1 MKALSLSTVFIL
13 FLALTGQWA
22 YADVNAVEATIDR
35 NPVMLDEAIRLTVTA
50 DGSVERDAFDSSPLL
65 KDFVVGRTSVSSQTS
80 IVNFDTKRTTVW
92 TTTLF
97 PRKEGTFTI
106 PALTIEGKRTQP
118 INVQVIPVQE
128 QSNVARDYFVTTD
141 IDTKEAYLNQQLLY
155 TVKLFLS
162 SNIERGSLQAPEMQ
176 NAEIT
181 QLGEDKQYTDIVN
194 GRRYQII
201 ERQFAVVPQSSGEFI
216 LRGPIFTGE
225 VMAANTNQRF
235 GFFNRTQQINRVG
248 PDITVNIKPIPSDIN
263 YPWLPSEMVRVDE
276 EWPQGDVFVAG
287 EPVTRIVTLTA
298 LGVVEEQLPDIP
310 EFYPPN
316 FKLYP
321 DQSNTTTVERNQ
333 NLISQ
338 RQTSLAIIPTESGTF
353 VLPEITIPWFN
364 TLTEKTEYATIPAR
378 TITVQAAS
386 NANNA
391 NTDAGSAQGALNNTA
406 NTQLPASDNNQ
417 TSSENSQ
424 GAETTSTASQSEAE
438 LGPQIQD
445 SSILQSPLFIGIT
458 AFISV
463 CWLVTLLGWYVTHK
477 KLKRLLA
484 SGALPNAAYSD
495 TQSNNLSEQQAY
507 EHLLAVA
514 KQHNLKAL
522 DNALQKWLSL
532 LNGDRSQRAMPGDI
546 PESKGIKVPIE
557 QLHRLRFSASQQAN
571 NDDSL
576 KQHINLLIDAI
587 KQTRSNWLNNK
598 ESKKNTLSDLYPTS

>member
-1 MKALSLSTVFIL
+1 MRALLQSTLIVFLLTLLLST
-13 FLALTGQWA
+13 AA
-22 YADVNAVEATIDR
+22 YADVNSLEATIDR

-50 DGSVERDAFDSSPLL
+50 DGSADRDAFDSSPLL

-106 PALTIEGKRTQP
+106 PSLTIEGKSTKP
-118 INVQVIPVQE
+118 IQVKVIPVQE

-141 IDTKEAYLNQQLLY
+141 IDVKEAYLNQQLLY

-201 ERQFAVVPQSSGEFI
+201 ERQFAVVPQASGEFT

-248 PDITVNIKPIPSDIN
+248 PDITVNIKPIPQGID

-276 EWPQGDVFVAG
+276 EWPQGDSFVAG

-321 DQSNTTTVERNQ
+321 DQSNTTTVEKDQ
-333 NLISQ
+333 SLISQ
-338 RQTSLAIIPTESGTF
+338 RQTSLAIIPTQPGNF

-364 TLTEKTEYATIPAR
+364 TLTQQTEYATIPAR
-378 TITVQAAS
+378 SITVAPAS
-386 NANNA
+386 GANNA
-391 NTDAGSAQGALNNTA
+391 NTPNRLDTPSISSASNEDIQNDIPTTAKQPNASASNEDKPLDSASGEVNTDESTQLNWMVTGALLVLFVIALTGWLVTYRKLKQAQFMGPGLTNKTGSAQRPHSYAQWDEKAQFQNLMSAIKAKDT
-406 NTQLPASDNNQ
+406 
-417 TSSENSQ
+417 
-424 GAETTSTASQSEAE
+424 
-438 LGPQIQD
+438 
-445 SSILQSPLFIGIT
+445 
-458 AFISV
+458 
-463 CWLVTLLGWYVTHK
+463 
-477 KLKRLLA
+477 RLLT
-484 SGALPNAAYSD
+484 SAL
-495 TQSNNLSEQQAY
+495 
-507 EHLLAVA
+507 
-514 KQHNLKAL
+514 KQWI
-522 DNALQKWLSL
+522 NALTSGKAQLS
-532 LNGDRSQRAMPGDI
+532 QF
-546 PESKGIKVPIE
+546 EGINASVNE
-557 QLHRLRFSASQQAN
+557 LYALRFSANKADAN
-571 NDDSL
+571 TQS
-576 KQHINLLIDAI
+576 KQVMKALDKLSHEAKLARSEW
-587 KQTRSNWLNNK
+587 KQKSEGDN
-598 ESKKNTLSDLYPTS
+598 NTLSALYPAS

>member
-1 MKALSLSTVFIL
+1 MRALLQSTRIVFLLTLLLST
-13 FLALTGQWA
+13 AA
-22 YADVNAVEATIDR
+22 YADVNSLEATIDR

-50 DGSVERDAFDSSPLL
+50 DGSADRDAFDSSPLL

-106 PALTIEGKRTQP
+106 PSLTIEGKSTKP
-118 INVQVIPVQE
+118 IQVKVIPVQE

-141 IDTKEAYLNQQLLY
+141 IDVKEAYLNQQLLY

-201 ERQFAVVPQSSGEFI
+201 ERQFAVVPQASGEFT

-248 PDITVNIKPIPSDIN
+248 PDITVNIKPIPQGID

-276 EWPQGDVFVAG
+276 EWPQGDSFVAG

-321 DQSNTTTVERNQ
+321 DQSNTTTVEKDQ
-333 NLISQ
+333 SLISQ
-338 RQTSLAIIPTESGTF
+338 RQTSLAIIPTQPGNF

-364 TLTEKTEYATIPAR
+364 TLTQQTEYATIPAR
-378 TITVQAAS
+378 SITVAPAGG
-386 NANNA
+386 ANNA
-391 NTDAGSAQGALNNTA
+391 NTPNSLDTPSISNASNEDIQNDIPSTATQPNASASNEGKPLESTSGEVNTDENTQLNWMVIGALLVLLVIALTGWLVTYRKLKQAQFMGPGITNKTGSAQRPHSYAQWDEKAQFQNLM
-406 NTQLPASDNNQ
+406 
-417 TSSENSQ
+417 
-424 GAETTSTASQSEAE
+424 
-438 LGPQIQD
+438 
-445 SSILQSPLFIGIT
+445 
-458 AFISV
+458 SV
-463 CWLVTLLGWYVTHK
+463 IKAKDT
-477 KLKRLLA
+477 RLLTP
-484 SGALPNAAYSD
+484 AL
-495 TQSNNLSEQQAY
+495 
-507 EHLLAVA
+507 
-514 KQHNLKAL
+514 KQWI
-522 DNALQKWLSL
+522 NALTSGKAQLS
-532 LNGDRSQRAMPGDI
+532 QF
-546 PESKGIKVPIE
+546 EGINTSVNE
-557 QLHRLRFSASQQAN
+557 LYALRFSANKADASTQSKQVMKALDKLSHEAKLARSEWKQKSEGN
-571 NDDSL
+571 N
-576 KQHINLLIDAI
+576 
-587 KQTRSNWLNNK
+587 
-598 ESKKNTLSDLYPTS
+598 NTLSALYPAS

>member
-1 MKALSLSTVFIL
+1 MRALLQSTLIVFLLTLLLST
-13 FLALTGQWA
+13 AA
-22 YADVNAVEATIDR
+22 YADVNSLEATIDR

-50 DGSVERDAFDSSPLL
+50 DGSADRDAFDSSPLL

-106 PALTIEGKRTQP
+106 PSLTIEGKSTQP
-118 INVQVIPVQE
+118 IQVKVIPVQE

-141 IDTKEAYLNQQLLY
+141 IDVKEAYLNQQLLY

-201 ERQFAVVPQSSGEFI
+201 ERQFAVVPQASGEFT

-248 PDITVNIKPIPSDIN
+248 PDITVNIKPIPQGID

-276 EWPQGDVFVAG
+276 EWPQGDSFVAG

-321 DQSNTTTVERNQ
+321 DQSNTTTVEKDQ
-333 NLISQ
+333 SLISQ
-338 RQTSLAIIPTESGTF
+338 RQTSLAIIPTQPGNF

-364 TLTEKTEYATIPAR
+364 TLTQQTEYATIPAR
-378 TITVQAAS
+378 SITVAPAS
-386 NANNA
+386 GANNA
-391 NTDAGSAQGALNNTA
+391 NTPNSLDTPSMSSASNEDIQNDIPSTATQPNASASNEGKPLDSASGEVNSDENTQLNRMVTGALLVLFIIALTGWLVTYRKLKQAQFMGVGITNKTGSAQRLHSYAQWDEKAQFQNLM
-406 NTQLPASDNNQ
+406 
-417 TSSENSQ
+417 
-424 GAETTSTASQSEAE
+424 
-438 LGPQIQD
+438 
-445 SSILQSPLFIGIT
+445 
-458 AFISV
+458 SV
-463 CWLVTLLGWYVTHK
+463 IKAKDT
-477 KLKRLLA
+477 RLLTP
-484 SGALPNAAYSD
+484 AL
-495 TQSNNLSEQQAY
+495 
-507 EHLLAVA
+507 
-514 KQHNLKAL
+514 KQWI
-522 DNALQKWLSL
+522 NALTSGKAQLS
-532 LNGDRSQRAMPGDI
+532 QF
-546 PESKGIKVPIE
+546 EGINASVNE
-557 QLHRLRFSASQQAN
+557 LYALRFSANKADASTQSKQVMKALDKLSHEAKLARSEWKRKSEGN
-571 NDDSL
+571 N
-576 KQHINLLIDAI
+576 
-587 KQTRSNWLNNK
+587 
-598 ESKKNTLSDLYPTS
+598 NTLSALYPAS

>member
-1 MKALSLSTVFIL
+1 MRALLQSTRIVFLLTLLLST
-13 FLALTGQWA
+13 AA
-22 YADVNAVEATIDR
+22 YADVNSLEATIDR

-50 DGSVERDAFDSSPLL
+50 DGSADRDAFDSSPLL

-106 PALTIEGKRTQP
+106 PSLTIEGKSTKP
-118 INVQVIPVQE
+118 IQVEVIPVQE

-141 IDTKEAYLNQQLLY
+141 IDLKEAYLNQQLLY

-201 ERQFAVVPQSSGEFI
+201 ERQFAVVPQASGEFT

-248 PDITVNIKPIPSDIN
+248 PDITVNIKPIPQGID

-276 EWPQGDVFVAG
+276 EWPQGDSFVAG

-321 DQSNTTTVERNQ
+321 DQSNTTTVEKDQ
-333 NLISQ
+333 SLISQ
-338 RQTSLAIIPTESGTF
+338 RQTSLAIIPTQPGNF

-364 TLTEKTEYATIPAR
+364 TLTQQTEYATIPAR
-378 TITVQAAS
+378 SITVAPAS
-386 NANNA
+386 GANNA
-391 NTDAGSAQGALNNTA
+391 NTPNSLDTPSISSASNEDIQNDIPTTAKQPNASASNEDKPLDSASGEVNSDENTQLNRMVTGVLLLLFIIALTGWLVTYRKLKQAQFMGPGITNKTGSAQRPHSYAQWDEKAQFQNLM
-406 NTQLPASDNNQ
+406 
-417 TSSENSQ
+417 
-424 GAETTSTASQSEAE
+424 
-438 LGPQIQD
+438 
-445 SSILQSPLFIGIT
+445 
-458 AFISV
+458 SV
-463 CWLVTLLGWYVTHK
+463 IKAKDT
-477 KLKRLLA
+477 RLLTP
-484 SGALPNAAYSD
+484 AL
-495 TQSNNLSEQQAY
+495 
-507 EHLLAVA
+507 
-514 KQHNLKAL
+514 KQWI
-522 DNALQKWLSL
+522 NALTSGKAQLS
-532 LNGDRSQRAMPGDI
+532 QF
-546 PESKGIKVPIE
+546 EGINASVNE
-557 QLHRLRFSASQQAN
+557 LYALRFSANKADASTQSKQVMKALDKLSHEAKLARSEWKQKSEGN
-571 NDDSL
+571 N
-576 KQHINLLIDAI
+576 
-587 KQTRSNWLNNK
+587 
-598 ESKKNTLSDLYPTS
+598 NTLSALYPAS

>member
-1 MKALSLSTVFIL
+1 MRALLQSTLIVFLLTLLLST
-13 FLALTGQWA
+13 AA
-22 YADVNAVEATIDR
+22 YADVNSLEATIDR

-50 DGSVERDAFDSSPLL
+50 DGSADRDAFDSSPLL

-106 PALTIEGKRTQP
+106 PSLTIEGKSTKP
-118 INVQVIPVQE
+118 IQVKVIPVQE

-141 IDTKEAYLNQQLLY
+141 IDVKEAYLNQQLLY

-201 ERQFAVVPQSSGEFI
+201 ERQFAVVPQASGEFT

-248 PDITVNIKPIPSDIN
+248 PDITVNIKPIPQGID
-263 YPWLPSEMVRVDE
+263 YPWLPSAMVRVDE
-276 EWPQGDVFVAG
+276 EWPQGDSFVAG

-321 DQSNTTTVERNQ
+321 DQSNTTTVEKDQ
-333 NLISQ
+333 SLISQ
-338 RQTSLAIIPTESGTF
+338 RQTSMAIIPTQPGNF

-364 TLTEKTEYATIPAR
+364 TLTQQTEYATIPAR
-378 TITVQAAS
+378 SITVAPAS
-386 NANNA
+386 GANNA
-391 NTDAGSAQGALNNTA
+391 NTSNIPNTPSTSSAGTDAIQDDIPSTATKPSVNTNDEGKPLGSASGEAITDENAQFNWMVIGVLLALFVIALTGWLFTYRKLKQAQSTGLGITHKTSSAQRIHSSAQWDEKAHFQSLMSVIKAKNTRELTPALNKWIKALTLGNA
-406 NTQLPASDNNQ
+406 QL
-417 TSSENSQ
+417 SQ
-424 GAETTSTASQSEAE
+424 
-438 LGPQIQD
+438 
-445 SSILQSPLFIGIT
+445 FKGIT
-458 AFISV
+458 
-463 CWLVTLLGWYVTHK
+463 
-477 KLKRLLA
+477 
-484 SGALPNAAYSD
+484 
-495 TQSNNLSEQQAY
+495 
-507 EHLLAVA
+507 
-514 KQHNLKAL
+514 
-522 DNALQKWLSL
+522 
-532 LNGDRSQRAMPGDI
+532 DRVNELYA
-546 PESKGIKVPIE
+546 
-557 QLHRLRFSASQQAN
+557 LRFSANKVDTSAQ
-571 NDDSL
+571 S
-576 KQHINLLIDAI
+576 KQVTKALEQLSHEI
-587 KQTRSNWLNNK
+587 KLARSEWK
-598 ESKKNTLSDLYPTS
+598 QKNTKNDHTLSNLYPAS

>member
-1 MKALSLSTVFIL
+1 MRALLQSTGII
-13 FLALTGQWA
+13 FLLTLLVSAAA
-22 YADVNAVEATIDR
+22 YADVNSVEATIDR
-35 NPVMLDEAIRLTVTA
+35 NPVMLDEAIRLTITA
-50 DGSVERDAFDSSPLL
+50 DGSADRDAFDSSPLL

-106 PALTIEGKRTQP
+106 PSLTIEGKSTKP
-118 INVQVIPVQE
+118 IQVEVIPVQE

-141 IDTKEAYLNQQLLY
+141 IDLNEAYLNQQLLY

-201 ERQFAVVPQSSGEFI
+201 ERQFAVVPQASGEFT

-248 PDITVNIKPIPSDIN
+248 PDITVNIKPIPQGID

-276 EWPQGDVFVAG
+276 EWPQGDNFVAG

-321 DQSNTTTVERNQ
+321 DQSNTTTVEKDQ
-333 NLISQ
+333 SLISQ
-338 RQTSLAIIPTESGTF
+338 RQTSLAIIPTQPGDF
-353 VLPEITIPWFN
+353 ILPEITIPWFN
-364 TLTEKTEYATIPAR
+364 TLTQKTEYATIPAR
-378 TITVQAAS
+378 SITVVPATSSS
-386 NANNA
+386 NP
-391 NTDAGSAQGALNNTA
+391 SNTA
-406 NTQLPASDNNQ
+406 P
-417 TSSENSQ
+417 TSN
-424 GAETTSTASQSEAE
+424 ETV
-438 LGPQIQD
+438 G
-445 SSILQSPLFIGIT
+445 
-458 AFISV
+458 
-463 CWLVTLLGWYVTHK
+463 
-477 KLKRLLA
+477 
-484 SGALPNAAYSD
+484 D
-495 TQSNNLSEQQAY
+495 TQSGLPSKAIEPDVDSSKEGKPSDSTADDASISERTQLDWVVSVV
-507 EHLLAVA
+507 LLALLLVA
-514 KQHNLKAL
+514 LIGWLLTYRKLKQTQLAGLTDSTKPRFNVTAAL
-522 DNALQKWLSL
+522 DEKAQYQRLMAVIKAKDTSSVPLTLKQWINALTAGKAQF
-532 LNGDRSQRAMPGDI
+532 SQFDGVNTAVD
-546 PESKGIKVPIE
+546 E
-557 QLHRLRFSASQQAN
+557 LYALRFSASQTDKRAQSEQVSKTLEKLTN
-571 NDDSL
+571 E
-576 KQHINLLIDAI
+576 I
-587 KQTRSNWLNNK
+587 KQARSKWQQTGA
-598 ESKKNTLSDLYPTS
+598 KNSHTLSNLYPAS

>member
-1 MKALSLSTVFIL
+1 MRALLQSTRIVFLLTLLLST
-13 FLALTGQWA
+13 AA
-22 YADVNAVEATIDR
+22 YADVNSLEATIDR

-50 DGSVERDAFDSSPLL
+50 DGSADRDAFDSSPLL

-106 PALTIEGKRTQP
+106 PSLTIEGKSTKP
-118 INVQVIPVQE
+118 IQVKVIPVQE

-141 IDTKEAYLNQQLLY
+141 IDVKEAYLNQQLLY

-201 ERQFAVVPQSSGEFI
+201 ERQFAVVPQASGEFT

-248 PDITVNIKPIPSDIN
+248 PDITVNIKPIPQGID

-276 EWPQGDVFVAG
+276 EWPQGDSFVAG

-321 DQSNTTTVERNQ
+321 DQSNTTTVEKDQ
-333 NLISQ
+333 SLISQ
-338 RQTSLAIIPTESGTF
+338 RQTSLAIIPTQPGNF

-364 TLTEKTEYATIPAR
+364 TLTQQTEYATIPAR
-378 TITVQAAS
+378 SITVAPAS
-386 NANNA
+386 GANNA
-391 NTDAGSAQGALNNTA
+391 NTPNSLDTPSMSSASNEDIQNDIPSTATQPNASASNEGKPLDSASGEVNTDENTQLNRMVTGALLVLFIIALTGWLVTYRKLKQAQFMGPGITNKTGSAQRPHSYAQWDEKAQFQNLM
-406 NTQLPASDNNQ
+406 
-417 TSSENSQ
+417 
-424 GAETTSTASQSEAE
+424 
-438 LGPQIQD
+438 
-445 SSILQSPLFIGIT
+445 
-458 AFISV
+458 SV
-463 CWLVTLLGWYVTHK
+463 IKAKDT
-477 KLKRLLA
+477 RLLT
-484 SGALPNAAYSD
+484 SAL
-495 TQSNNLSEQQAY
+495 
-507 EHLLAVA
+507 
-514 KQHNLKAL
+514 KQWI
-522 DNALQKWLSL
+522 NALTSGKAQLS
-532 LNGDRSQRAMPGDI
+532 QF
-546 PESKGIKVPIE
+546 EGINASVNE
-557 QLHRLRFSASQQAN
+557 LYALRFSANKADASTQSKQVMKALDKLSHEAKLARSEWKQKSEGN
-571 NDDSL
+571 N
-576 KQHINLLIDAI
+576 
-587 KQTRSNWLNNK
+587 
-598 ESKKNTLSDLYPTS
+598 NTLSALYPAS

>member
-1 MKALSLSTVFIL
+1 MRALLQSTLIVFLLTLLLST
-13 FLALTGQWA
+13 AA
-22 YADVNAVEATIDR
+22 YADVNSLEATIDR

-50 DGSVERDAFDSSPLL
+50 DGSADRDAFDSSPLL

-106 PALTIEGKRTQP
+106 PSLTIEGKSTQP
-118 INVQVIPVQE
+118 IQVKVIPVQE

-141 IDTKEAYLNQQLLY
+141 IDVKEAYLNQQLLY

-201 ERQFAVVPQSSGEFI
+201 ERQFAVVPQASGEFT

-248 PDITVNIKPIPSDIN
+248 PDITVNIKPIPQGID

-276 EWPQGDVFVAG
+276 EWPQGDSFVAG

-321 DQSNTTTVERNQ
+321 DQSNTTTVEKDQ
-333 NLISQ
+333 SLISQ
-338 RQTSLAIIPTESGTF
+338 RQTSLAIIPTQPGNF

-364 TLTEKTEYATIPAR
+364 TLTQQTEYATIPAR
-378 TITVQAAS
+378 SITVAPAS
-386 NANNA
+386 GANNA
-391 NTDAGSAQGALNNTA
+391 NTPNSLDTPSMSSASNEDIQNDIPSAAKQPNASASSKDKPLDSASGEVNTDESTQLNWMVTGALLVLFIIALTGWLVTYRKLKQAQFMGPGITNKTGSAQRPHSYAQWDEKAQFQNLM
-406 NTQLPASDNNQ
+406 
-417 TSSENSQ
+417 
-424 GAETTSTASQSEAE
+424 
-438 LGPQIQD
+438 
-445 SSILQSPLFIGIT
+445 
-458 AFISV
+458 SV
-463 CWLVTLLGWYVTHK
+463 IKAKDT
-477 KLKRLLA
+477 RLLTP
-484 SGALPNAAYSD
+484 AL
-495 TQSNNLSEQQAY
+495 
-507 EHLLAVA
+507 
-514 KQHNLKAL
+514 KQWI
-522 DNALQKWLSL
+522 NALTSGKAQLS
-532 LNGDRSQRAMPGDI
+532 QF
-546 PESKGIKVPIE
+546 EGINASVNE
-557 QLHRLRFSASQQAN
+557 LYALRFSANKADAN
-571 NDDSL
+571 TQS
-576 KQHINLLIDAI
+576 KQVMKALDKLSHEAKLA
-587 KQTRSNWLNNK
+587 RSEWKRKSEGNN
-598 ESKKNTLSDLYPTS
+598 NTLSALYPAS

>member
-1 MKALSLSTVFIL
+1 MRALLQSTRIVFLLTLLLST
-13 FLALTGQWA
+13 AA
-22 YADVNAVEATIDR
+22 YADVNSLEATIDR

-50 DGSVERDAFDSSPLL
+50 DGSADRDAFDSSPLL

-106 PALTIEGKRTQP
+106 PSLTIEGKSTQP
-118 INVQVIPVQE
+118 IQVKVIPVQE

-141 IDTKEAYLNQQLLY
+141 IDVKEAYLNQQLLY

-201 ERQFAVVPQSSGEFI
+201 ERQFAVVPQASGEFT

-248 PDITVNIKPIPSDIN
+248 PDITVNIKPIPQGID

-276 EWPQGDVFVAG
+276 EWPQGDSFVAG

-321 DQSNTTTVERNQ
+321 DQSNTTTVEKDQ
-333 NLISQ
+333 SLISQ
-338 RQTSLAIIPTESGTF
+338 RQTSLAIIPTQPGNF

-364 TLTEKTEYATIPAR
+364 TLTQQTEYATIPAR
-378 TITVQAAS
+378 SITVAPAS
-386 NANNA
+386 GANNA
-391 NTDAGSAQGALNNTA
+391 NTPNRLDTPSISSASNEDIQNDIPSTATQPNASASNEDKPLDSASGEFNTNENTQLNWMVTGALLVLFVIALTGWLVTYRKLKQAQFMGPGLTNKTGSAQRPHSYAQWDEKAQFQNLM
-406 NTQLPASDNNQ
+406 
-417 TSSENSQ
+417 
-424 GAETTSTASQSEAE
+424 
-438 LGPQIQD
+438 
-445 SSILQSPLFIGIT
+445 
-458 AFISV
+458 SV
-463 CWLVTLLGWYVTHK
+463 IKAKDT
-477 KLKRLLA
+477 RLLTP
-484 SGALPNAAYSD
+484 AL
-495 TQSNNLSEQQAY
+495 
-507 EHLLAVA
+507 
-514 KQHNLKAL
+514 KQWI
-522 DNALQKWLSL
+522 NALTSGKAQLS
-532 LNGDRSQRAMPGDI
+532 QF
-546 PESKGIKVPIE
+546 EGINASVNE
-557 QLHRLRFSASQQAN
+557 LYALRFSANKADAN
-571 NDDSL
+571 TQS
-576 KQHINLLIDAI
+576 KQVMKALDKLSHEAKLARSEW
-587 KQTRSNWLNNK
+587 KQKSEGNN
-598 ESKKNTLSDLYPTS
+598 NTLSALYPAS

>member
-1 MKALSLSTVFIL
+1 MRALLQSTLIVFLLTLLLST
-13 FLALTGQWA
+13 AA
-22 YADVNAVEATIDR
+22 YADVNSLEATIDR

-50 DGSVERDAFDSSPLL
+50 DGSADRDAFDSSPLL

-106 PALTIEGKRTQP
+106 PSLTIEGKSTKP
-118 INVQVIPVQE
+118 IQVKVIPVQE

-141 IDTKEAYLNQQLLY
+141 IDVKEAYLNQQLLY

-201 ERQFAVVPQSSGEFI
+201 ERQFAVVPQASGEFT

-248 PDITVNIKPIPSDIN
+248 PDITVNIKPIPQGID

-276 EWPQGDVFVAG
+276 EWPQGDSFVAG

-321 DQSNTTTVERNQ
+321 DQSNTTTVEKDQ
-333 NLISQ
+333 SLISQ
-338 RQTSLAIIPTESGTF
+338 RQTSLAIIPTQPGNF

-364 TLTEKTEYATIPAR
+364 TLTQQTEYATIPAR
-378 TITVQAAS
+378 SITVAPAS
-386 NANNA
+386 GANNA
-391 NTDAGSAQGALNNTA
+391 NTPNRLDTPSISSASNEDIQNDIPSTATQPNASASNEGKPLDSASGEVNSDENTQLNRMVTGALLVLFVIALTGWLVTYRKLKQAQFMGVGITNKTGSAQRLRSYAQWDEKAQFQNLMSVIKAKDTRLLTPALKQWINALTSGKAQLSQFEGINASVNELYALHFSANKADA
-406 NTQLPASDNNQ
+406 NTQS
-417 TSSENSQ
+417 
-424 GAETTSTASQSEAE
+424 
-438 LGPQIQD
+438 
-445 SSILQSPLFIGIT
+445 
-458 AFISV
+458 
-463 CWLVTLLGWYVTHK
+463 
-477 KLKRLLA
+477 
-484 SGALPNAAYSD
+484 
-495 TQSNNLSEQQAY
+495 
-507 EHLLAVA
+507 
-514 KQHNLKAL
+514 KQVMKAL
-522 DNALQKWLSL
+522 DKLSHEAKLARSEWKQKSE
-532 LNGDRSQRAMPGDI
+532 G
-546 PESKGIKVPIE
+546 
-557 QLHRLRFSASQQAN
+557 N
-571 NDDSL
+571 N
-576 KQHINLLIDAI
+576 
-587 KQTRSNWLNNK
+587 
-598 ESKKNTLSDLYPTS
+598 NTLSALYPAS

>member
-1 MKALSLSTVFIL
+1 MRALLQSTGII
-13 FLALTGQWA
+13 FLLTLLISSAA
-22 YADVNAVEATIDR
+22 YADVNSVEATIDR
-35 NPVMLDEAIRLTVTA
+35 NPVMLDEAIRLTITA
-50 DGSVERDAFDSSPLL
+50 DGSADRDAFDSSPLL

-106 PALTIEGKRTQP
+106 PSLTIEGKSTKP
-118 INVQVIPVQE
+118 IQVKVIPVQE

-141 IDTKEAYLNQQLLY
+141 IDLNEAYLNQQLLY

-201 ERQFAVVPQSSGEFI
+201 ERQFAVVPQASGEFT
-216 LRGPIFTGE
+216 LRGPIFAGE

-248 PDITVNIKPIPSDIN
+248 PDITVNIKPIPQGID

-276 EWPQGDVFVAG
+276 EWPQGDNFVAG

-321 DQSNTTTVERNQ
+321 DQSNTTTVEKDQ
-333 NLISQ
+333 SLISQ
-338 RQTSLAIIPTESGTF
+338 RQTSLAIIPTQPGDF

-364 TLTEKTEYATIPAR
+364 TLTQKTEYATIPAR
-378 TITVQAAS
+378 SITVVPATGSS
-386 NANNA
+386 NPSNTLPTGNA
-391 NTDAGSAQGALNNTA
+391 TVD
-406 NTQLPASDNNQ
+406 
-417 TSSENSQ
+417 
-424 GAETTSTASQSEAE
+424 
-438 LGPQIQD
+438 
-445 SSILQSPLFIGIT
+445 
-458 AFISV
+458 
-463 CWLVTLLGWYVTHK
+463 
-477 KLKRLLA
+477 
-484 SGALPNAAYSD
+484 D
-495 TQSNNLSEQQAY
+495 TQSDLPSAAVQSDVDYGKEGKPSDSTADNASISEKTQFDWIVSGV
-507 EHLLAVA
+507 LLALLLIA
-514 KQHNLKAL
+514 LIGWLFTYRKLKQAQLAGLTNGTKQHFTVAAEFDEKAQYQKLMAVIKAKDTSSLTLTLKQWI
-522 DNALQKWLSL
+522 NALTAGKAQLSQFEGINTA
-532 LNGDRSQRAMPGDI
+532 LNELYA
-546 PESKGIKVPIE
+546 
-557 QLHRLRFSASQQAN
+557 LRFSATKADTSRQSEQV
-571 NDDSL
+571 SKTL
-576 KQHINLLIDAI
+576 KELADEI
-587 KQTRSNWLNNK
+587 KQARSEWK
-598 ESKKNTLSDLYPTS
+598 QTGAKNSHTLSNLYPAS

>member
-1 MKALSLSTVFIL
+1 MRALLQSTRIVFLLTLLLST
-13 FLALTGQWA
+13 AA
-22 YADVNAVEATIDR
+22 YADVNSLEATIDR

-50 DGSVERDAFDSSPLL
+50 DGSADRDAFDSSPLL

-106 PALTIEGKRTQP
+106 PSLTIEGKSTQP
-118 INVQVIPVQE
+118 IQVKVIPVQE

-141 IDTKEAYLNQQLLY
+141 IDVKEAYLNQQLLY

-201 ERQFAVVPQSSGEFI
+201 ERQFAVVPQASGEFT

-248 PDITVNIKPIPSDIN
+248 PDITVNIKPIPQGID

-276 EWPQGDVFVAG
+276 EWPQGDSFVAG

-321 DQSNTTTVERNQ
+321 DQSNTTTVEKDQ
-333 NLISQ
+333 SLISQ
-338 RQTSLAIIPTESGTF
+338 RQTSLAIIPTQPGNF

-364 TLTEKTEYATIPAR
+364 TLTQQTEYATIPAR
-378 TITVQAAS
+378 SITVTPAS
-386 NANNA
+386 GANNA
-391 NTDAGSAQGALNNTA
+391 NTPNSLDTPSISSASNEDIQNDIPSTATQPNASASNEDKQLDSASGEVNTDENTQLNWMVTGALLVLFVIALTGWLVTYRKLKQAQFMGPGITHRTGSAQRPHSHAQWDEKAQFQNLM
-406 NTQLPASDNNQ
+406 
-417 TSSENSQ
+417 
-424 GAETTSTASQSEAE
+424 
-438 LGPQIQD
+438 
-445 SSILQSPLFIGIT
+445 
-458 AFISV
+458 SV
-463 CWLVTLLGWYVTHK
+463 IKAKDT
-477 KLKRLLA
+477 RLLT
-484 SGALPNAAYSD
+484 SAL
-495 TQSNNLSEQQAY
+495 
-507 EHLLAVA
+507 
-514 KQHNLKAL
+514 KQWI
-522 DNALQKWLSL
+522 NALTSGKAQLS
-532 LNGDRSQRAMPGDI
+532 QF
-546 PESKGIKVPIE
+546 EGINASVNE
-557 QLHRLRFSASQQAN
+557 LYALRFSANKADAN
-571 NDDSL
+571 TQS
-576 KQHINLLIDAI
+576 KQVMKALDKLSHEAKLARSEW
-587 KQTRSNWLNNK
+587 KQKSEGNN
-598 ESKKNTLSDLYPTS
+598 NTLSALYPAS

>member
-1 MKALSLSTVFIL
+1 MRALLQSTLIVFLLTLLLST
-13 FLALTGQWA
+13 AA
-22 YADVNAVEATIDR
+22 YADVNSLEATIDR

-50 DGSVERDAFDSSPLL
+50 DGSADRDAFDSSPLL

-106 PALTIEGKRTQP
+106 PSLTIEGKSTQP
-118 INVQVIPVQE
+118 IQVKVIPVQE

-141 IDTKEAYLNQQLLY
+141 IDVKEAYLNQQLLY

-201 ERQFAVVPQSSGEFI
+201 ERQFAVVPQASGEFT

-248 PDITVNIKPIPSDIN
+248 PDITVNIKPIPQGID

-276 EWPQGDVFVAG
+276 EWPQGDSFVAG

-321 DQSNTTTVERNQ
+321 DQSNTTTVEKDQ
-333 NLISQ
+333 SLISQ
-338 RQTSLAIIPTESGTF
+338 RQTSLAIIPTQPGNF

-364 TLTEKTEYATIPAR
+364 TLTQQTEYATIPAR
-378 TITVQAAS
+378 SITVAPAGG
-386 NANNA
+386 ANNA
-391 NTDAGSAQGALNNTA
+391 NTPNSLDTPSMSSASNEDIQNDIPSAAKQPNASASNEGKPLDSASGEVNSDENTQLNRMVTGALLVLFIIALTGWLVTYRKLKQAQFMGVGITNKTGSAQRLHSYAQWDEKAQFQNLM
-406 NTQLPASDNNQ
+406 
-417 TSSENSQ
+417 
-424 GAETTSTASQSEAE
+424 
-438 LGPQIQD
+438 
-445 SSILQSPLFIGIT
+445 
-458 AFISV
+458 SV
-463 CWLVTLLGWYVTHK
+463 IKAKDT
-477 KLKRLLA
+477 RLLTP
-484 SGALPNAAYSD
+484 AL
-495 TQSNNLSEQQAY
+495 
-507 EHLLAVA
+507 
-514 KQHNLKAL
+514 KQWI
-522 DNALQKWLSL
+522 NALTSGKAQLS
-532 LNGDRSQRAMPGDI
+532 QF
-546 PESKGIKVPIE
+546 EGINASVNE
-557 QLHRLRFSASQQAN
+557 LYALRFSANKADASTQSKQVMKALDKLSHEAKLARSEWKQKSEGN
-571 NDDSL
+571 N
-576 KQHINLLIDAI
+576 
-587 KQTRSNWLNNK
+587 
-598 ESKKNTLSDLYPTS
+598 NTLSALYPAS

>member
-1 MKALSLSTVFIL
+1 MRALLQSTHIVFLLTLLLST
-13 FLALTGQWA
+13 AA
-22 YADVNAVEATIDR
+22 YADVNSLEATIDR

-50 DGSVERDAFDSSPLL
+50 DGSADRDAFDSSPLL

-106 PALTIEGKRTQP
+106 PSLTIEGKSTKP
-118 INVQVIPVQE
+118 IQVKVIPVQE

-141 IDTKEAYLNQQLLY
+141 IDVKEAYLNQQLLY

-201 ERQFAVVPQSSGEFI
+201 ERQFAVVPQASGEFT

-248 PDITVNIKPIPSDIN
+248 PDITVNIKPIPQGID

-276 EWPQGDVFVAG
+276 EWPQGDSFVAG
-287 EPVTRIVTLTA
+287 EPVTRIITLTA

-321 DQSNTTTVERNQ
+321 DQSNTTTVEKDQ
-333 NLISQ
+333 SLISQ
-338 RQTSLAIIPTESGTF
+338 RQTSLAIIPTQPGNF

-364 TLTEKTEYATIPAR
+364 TLTQQTEYATIPAR
-378 TITVQAAS
+378 SITVAPAS
-386 NANNA
+386 SANNA
-391 NTDAGSAQGALNNTA
+391 NTSNIPNTPLSSSTGTDAIQNNIPSTATKPSVSTNDEGKPLGSASGEVNTDK
-406 NTQLPASDNNQ
+406 NTQLNWMVIGVLLALFVIALTGWLFTYRKLKQAQSTGLGITHK
-417 TSSENSQ
+417 TSSAQRIHSSAQWDEKAHFQSLMSVIKAKNTRELTPALNKWIKALTLGNAQLSQ
-424 GAETTSTASQSEAE
+424 
-438 LGPQIQD
+438 
-445 SSILQSPLFIGIT
+445 FKGIT
-458 AFISV
+458 
-463 CWLVTLLGWYVTHK
+463 
-477 KLKRLLA
+477 
-484 SGALPNAAYSD
+484 
-495 TQSNNLSEQQAY
+495 
-507 EHLLAVA
+507 
-514 KQHNLKAL
+514 
-522 DNALQKWLSL
+522 
-532 LNGDRSQRAMPGDI
+532 DRVNELYA
-546 PESKGIKVPIE
+546 
-557 QLHRLRFSASQQAN
+557 LRFSANKVDVSAQ
-571 NDDSL
+571 S
-576 KQHINLLIDAI
+576 KQVTKALEQLSHEI
-587 KQTRSNWLNNK
+587 KIARSEWK
-598 ESKKNTLSDLYPTS
+598 QKNTENAHTLSNLYPAS

>member
-1 MKALSLSTVFIL
+1 MRALLQSTLIVFLLTLLLST
-13 FLALTGQWA
+13 AA
-22 YADVNAVEATIDR
+22 YADVNSLEATIDR

-50 DGSVERDAFDSSPLL
+50 DGSAGRDAFDSSPLL

-106 PALTIEGKRTQP
+106 PSLTIEGKSTKP
-118 INVQVIPVQE
+118 IQVKVIPVQE

-141 IDTKEAYLNQQLLY
+141 IDVKEAYLNQQLLY

-201 ERQFAVVPQSSGEFI
+201 ERQFAVVPQASGEFT

-248 PDITVNIKPIPSDIN
+248 PDITVNIKPIPQGID

-276 EWPQGDVFVAG
+276 EWPQGDSFVAG

-321 DQSNTTTVERNQ
+321 DQSNTTTVEKDQ
-333 NLISQ
+333 SLISQ
-338 RQTSLAIIPTESGTF
+338 RQTSLAIIPTQPGNF

-364 TLTEKTEYATIPAR
+364 TLTQQTEYATIPAR
-378 TITVQAAS
+378 SITVAPAS
-386 NANNA
+386 GANNA
-391 NTDAGSAQGALNNTA
+391 NTPNRLDTPSISSASNEDIQNDIPSTAPQTNASASKEGEPLDSASGEFNTNENTQLNWMVTGALLVLFIIALTGWLVTYRKLKQAQFMGVGITNKTGSAQRLHSYAQWDEKAQFQNLMSAIKAKDT
-406 NTQLPASDNNQ
+406 
-417 TSSENSQ
+417 
-424 GAETTSTASQSEAE
+424 
-438 LGPQIQD
+438 
-445 SSILQSPLFIGIT
+445 
-458 AFISV
+458 
-463 CWLVTLLGWYVTHK
+463 
-477 KLKRLLA
+477 RLLT
-484 SGALPNAAYSD
+484 SAL
-495 TQSNNLSEQQAY
+495 
-507 EHLLAVA
+507 
-514 KQHNLKAL
+514 KQWI
-522 DNALQKWLSL
+522 NALTSGKAQLS
-532 LNGDRSQRAMPGDI
+532 QF
-546 PESKGIKVPIE
+546 EGINASVNE
-557 QLHRLRFSASQQAN
+557 LYALRFSANKADASTQ
-571 NDDSL
+571 S
-576 KQHINLLIDAI
+576 KQVMKALDKLSHEAKLARSEW
-587 KQTRSNWLNNK
+587 KQKSEGDN
-598 ESKKNTLSDLYPTS
+598 NTLSALYPAS

>member
-1 MKALSLSTVFIL
+1 MRALLQSTRIVFLLTLLLST
-13 FLALTGQWA
+13 AA
-22 YADVNAVEATIDR
+22 YADVNSLEATIDR

-50 DGSVERDAFDSSPLL
+50 DGSADRDAFDSSPLL

-97 PRKEGTFTI
+97 PRKEGMFTI
-106 PALTIEGKRTQP
+106 PSLTIEGKSTKP
-118 INVQVIPVQE
+118 IQVKVIPVQE

-141 IDTKEAYLNQQLLY
+141 IDVKEAYLNQQLLY

-201 ERQFAVVPQSSGEFI
+201 ERQFAVVPQASGEFT

-248 PDITVNIKPIPSDIN
+248 PDITVNIKPIPQGID

-276 EWPQGDVFVAG
+276 EWPQGDSFVAG

-321 DQSNTTTVERNQ
+321 DQSNTTTVEKDQ
-333 NLISQ
+333 SLISQ
-338 RQTSLAIIPTESGTF
+338 RQTSLAIIPTQPGNF

-364 TLTEKTEYATIPAR
+364 TLTQQTEYATIPAR
-378 TITVQAAS
+378 SITVAPAS
-386 NANNA
+386 GANNA
-391 NTDAGSAQGALNNTA
+391 NTPNSLDTPSMSSASNEDIQNDIPSAAKQPNASASSKDKPLDSASGEVNTDESTQLNWMVTCALLVLFIIALTGWLVTYRKLKQAQFMGPGLTNKTGSAQRPHSYAQWDEKAQFQNLM
-406 NTQLPASDNNQ
+406 
-417 TSSENSQ
+417 
-424 GAETTSTASQSEAE
+424 
-438 LGPQIQD
+438 
-445 SSILQSPLFIGIT
+445 
-458 AFISV
+458 SV
-463 CWLVTLLGWYVTHK
+463 IKAKDT
-477 KLKRLLA
+477 RLLTP
-484 SGALPNAAYSD
+484 AL
-495 TQSNNLSEQQAY
+495 
-507 EHLLAVA
+507 
-514 KQHNLKAL
+514 KQWI
-522 DNALQKWLSL
+522 NALTSGKAQLS
-532 LNGDRSQRAMPGDI
+532 QF
-546 PESKGIKVPIE
+546 EGINASVNE
-557 QLHRLRFSASQQAN
+557 LYALRFSANKADAN
-571 NDDSL
+571 TQS
-576 KQHINLLIDAI
+576 KQVMKALDKLSHEAKLARSEW
-587 KQTRSNWLNNK
+587 KQKSEGNN
-598 ESKKNTLSDLYPTS
+598 NTLSALYPAS

>member
-1 MKALSLSTVFIL
+1 MRALLQSTRIVFLLTLLLST
-13 FLALTGQWA
+13 AA
-22 YADVNAVEATIDR
+22 YADVNSLEATIDR

-50 DGSVERDAFDSSPLL
+50 DGSADRDAFDSSPLL

-106 PALTIEGKRTQP
+106 PSLTIEGKSTQP
-118 INVQVIPVQE
+118 IQVKVIPVQE

-141 IDTKEAYLNQQLLY
+141 IDVKEAYLNQQLLY

-201 ERQFAVVPQSSGEFI
+201 ERQFAVVPQASGEFT

-248 PDITVNIKPIPSDIN
+248 PDITVNIKPIPQGID
-263 YPWLPSEMVRVDE
+263 YPWLPSAMVRVDE
-276 EWPQGDVFVAG
+276 EWPQGDSFVAG

-321 DQSNTTTVERNQ
+321 DQSNTTTVEKDQ
-333 NLISQ
+333 SLISQ
-338 RQTSLAIIPTESGTF
+338 RQTSLAIIPTQPGNF

-364 TLTEKTEYATIPAR
+364 TLTQQTEYATIPAR
-378 TITVQAAS
+378 SITVAPAS
-386 NANNA
+386 GANNA
-391 NTDAGSAQGALNNTA
+391 NTPNSLDTPSISSASNEDIQNDIPTTAKQPNASASNEDKPLDSASGDVSTDESTQLNWMVTCALLVLFIIALTGWLVTYRKLKQAQFMGPGLTNKTGSAQRPHSYAQWDEKAQFQNLM
-406 NTQLPASDNNQ
+406 
-417 TSSENSQ
+417 
-424 GAETTSTASQSEAE
+424 
-438 LGPQIQD
+438 
-445 SSILQSPLFIGIT
+445 
-458 AFISV
+458 SV
-463 CWLVTLLGWYVTHK
+463 IKAKDT
-477 KLKRLLA
+477 RLLTP
-484 SGALPNAAYSD
+484 AL
-495 TQSNNLSEQQAY
+495 
-507 EHLLAVA
+507 
-514 KQHNLKAL
+514 KQWI
-522 DNALQKWLSL
+522 NALTSGKAQLS
-532 LNGDRSQRAMPGDI
+532 QF
-546 PESKGIKVPIE
+546 EGINASVNE
-557 QLHRLRFSASQQAN
+557 LYALRFSANKADAN
-571 NDDSL
+571 TQS
-576 KQHINLLIDAI
+576 KQVMKALDKLSHEAKLARSEW
-587 KQTRSNWLNNK
+587 KQKSEGNN
-598 ESKKNTLSDLYPTS
+598 NTLSALYPAS

>member
-1 MKALSLSTVFIL
+1 MRALLQSTLIVFLLTLLLST
-13 FLALTGQWA
+13 AA
-22 YADVNAVEATIDR
+22 YADVNSLEATIDR

-50 DGSVERDAFDSSPLL
+50 DGSADRDAFDSSPLL

-106 PALTIEGKRTQP
+106 PSLTIEGKSTQP
-118 INVQVIPVQE
+118 IQVKVIPVQE

-141 IDTKEAYLNQQLLY
+141 IDVKEAYLNQQLLY

-201 ERQFAVVPQSSGEFI
+201 ERQFAVVPQASGEFT

-248 PDITVNIKPIPSDIN
+248 PDITVNIKPIPQGID

-276 EWPQGDVFVAG
+276 EWPQGDSFVAG

-321 DQSNTTTVERNQ
+321 DQSNTTTVEKDQ
-333 NLISQ
+333 SLISQ
-338 RQTSLAIIPTESGTF
+338 RQTSLAIIPTQPGNF

-364 TLTEKTEYATIPAR
+364 TLTQQTEYATIPAR
-378 TITVQAAS
+378 SITVAPAS
-386 NANNA
+386 GANNA
-391 NTDAGSAQGALNNTA
+391 NTPNRLDTPSISSASNEDIQNDIPSTAPQTNASASNEGEPLDSASGEFNTNENTQLNWMVTGALLVLFVIALTGWLVTYRKLKQAQFMGLGITNKTGSAQRLHSYAQWDEKAQFQNLM
-406 NTQLPASDNNQ
+406 
-417 TSSENSQ
+417 
-424 GAETTSTASQSEAE
+424 
-438 LGPQIQD
+438 
-445 SSILQSPLFIGIT
+445 
-458 AFISV
+458 SV
-463 CWLVTLLGWYVTHK
+463 IKAKDT
-477 KLKRLLA
+477 RLLTP
-484 SGALPNAAYSD
+484 AL
-495 TQSNNLSEQQAY
+495 
-507 EHLLAVA
+507 
-514 KQHNLKAL
+514 KQWI
-522 DNALQKWLSL
+522 NALTSGKAQLS
-532 LNGDRSQRAMPGDI
+532 QF
-546 PESKGIKVPIE
+546 EGINASVNE
-557 QLHRLRFSASQQAN
+557 LYALRFSANKADAN
-571 NDDSL
+571 TQS
-576 KQHINLLIDAI
+576 KQVMKALDKLSHEAKLARSEW
-587 KQTRSNWLNNK
+587 KQKSEGNN
-598 ESKKNTLSDLYPTS
+598 NTLSALYPAS

>member
-1 MKALSLSTVFIL
+1 MRALLQSTLIVFLLTLLLST
-13 FLALTGQWA
+13 AA
-22 YADVNAVEATIDR
+22 YADVNSLEATIDR

-50 DGSVERDAFDSSPLL
+50 DGSADRDAFDSSPLL

-106 PALTIEGKRTQP
+106 PSLTIEGKSTKP
-118 INVQVIPVQE
+118 IQVKVIPVQE

-141 IDTKEAYLNQQLLY
+141 IDVKEAYLNQQLLY

-201 ERQFAVVPQSSGEFI
+201 ERQFAVVPQASGEFT

-248 PDITVNIKPIPSDIN
+248 PDITVNIKPIPQGID

-276 EWPQGDVFVAG
+276 EWPQGDSFVAG

-321 DQSNTTTVERNQ
+321 DQSNTTTVEKDQ
-333 NLISQ
+333 SLISQ
-338 RQTSLAIIPTESGTF
+338 RQTSLAIIPTQPGNF

-364 TLTEKTEYATIPAR
+364 TLTQQTEYATIPAR
-378 TITVQAAS
+378 SITVAPAS
-386 NANNA
+386 GANNA
-391 NTDAGSAQGALNNTA
+391 NTPNSLDTPSISSASNEDIQNDIPSTAPQTNASASNEGKPLASASGEVNTDENTQLNRMVTGALLVLFIIALTGWLVTYRKLKQAQFMGPGITNKTGSAQRPHSYAQWDEKAQFQNLM
-406 NTQLPASDNNQ
+406 
-417 TSSENSQ
+417 
-424 GAETTSTASQSEAE
+424 
-438 LGPQIQD
+438 
-445 SSILQSPLFIGIT
+445 
-458 AFISV
+458 SV
-463 CWLVTLLGWYVTHK
+463 IKAKDT
-477 KLKRLLA
+477 RLLTP
-484 SGALPNAAYSD
+484 AL
-495 TQSNNLSEQQAY
+495 
-507 EHLLAVA
+507 
-514 KQHNLKAL
+514 KQWI
-522 DNALQKWLSL
+522 NALTSGKAQLS
-532 LNGDRSQRAMPGDI
+532 QF
-546 PESKGIKVPIE
+546 EGINASVNE
-557 QLHRLRFSASQQAN
+557 LYALRFSANKADAN
-571 NDDSL
+571 TQS
-576 KQHINLLIDAI
+576 KQVMKALDKLSHEAKLARSEW
-587 KQTRSNWLNNK
+587 KQKSEGNN
-598 ESKKNTLSDLYPTS
+598 NTLSALYPAS

>member
-1 MKALSLSTVFIL
+1 MRALLQSTRIVFLLTLLLST
-13 FLALTGQWA
+13 AA
-22 YADVNAVEATIDR
+22 YADVNSLEATIDR

-50 DGSVERDAFDSSPLL
+50 DGSADRDAFDSSPLL

-106 PALTIEGKRTQP
+106 PSLTIEGKSTKP
-118 INVQVIPVQE
+118 IQVKVIPVQE

-141 IDTKEAYLNQQLLY
+141 IDVKEAYLNQQLLY

-201 ERQFAVVPQSSGEFI
+201 ERQFAVVPQASGEFT

-248 PDITVNIKPIPSDIN
+248 PDITVNIKPIPQGID

-276 EWPQGDVFVAG
+276 EWPQGDSFVAG
-287 EPVTRIVTLTA
+287 EPVTRIITLTA

-321 DQSNTTTVERNQ
+321 DQSNTTTVEKDQ
-333 NLISQ
+333 SLISQ
-338 RQTSLAIIPTESGTF
+338 RQTSLAIIPTQPGNF

-364 TLTEKTEYATIPAR
+364 TLTQQTEYATIPAR
-378 TITVQAAS
+378 SITVAPAS
-386 NANNA
+386 GANNA
-391 NTDAGSAQGALNNTA
+391 NTPNRLDTPSISSASNEDIQNDIPTTAKQPNASASNEDKPLDSASGEVNTDESTQLNWMVTCALLVLFIIALTGWLVTYRKLKQAQFMGPGLTNKTGSAQRPHSYAQWDEKAQFQNLM
-406 NTQLPASDNNQ
+406 
-417 TSSENSQ
+417 
-424 GAETTSTASQSEAE
+424 
-438 LGPQIQD
+438 
-445 SSILQSPLFIGIT
+445 
-458 AFISV
+458 SV
-463 CWLVTLLGWYVTHK
+463 IKAKDT
-477 KLKRLLA
+477 RLLTP
-484 SGALPNAAYSD
+484 AL
-495 TQSNNLSEQQAY
+495 
-507 EHLLAVA
+507 
-514 KQHNLKAL
+514 KQWI
-522 DNALQKWLSL
+522 NALTSGKAQLS
-532 LNGDRSQRAMPGDI
+532 QF
-546 PESKGIKVPIE
+546 EGINASVNE
-557 QLHRLRFSASQQAN
+557 LYALRFSANKADAN
-571 NDDSL
+571 TQS
-576 KQHINLLIDAI
+576 KQVMKALDKLSHEAKLARSEW
-587 KQTRSNWLNNK
+587 KQKSEGNN
-598 ESKKNTLSDLYPTS
+598 NTLSALYPAS

>member
-1 MKALSLSTVFIL
+1 MRALLQSTRIVFLLTLLLST
-13 FLALTGQWA
+13 AA
-22 YADVNAVEATIDR
+22 YADVNSLEATIDR

-50 DGSVERDAFDSSPLL
+50 DGSADRDAFDSSPLL

-106 PALTIEGKRTQP
+106 PSLTIEGKSTKP
-118 INVQVIPVQE
+118 IQVKVIPVQE

-141 IDTKEAYLNQQLLY
+141 IDVKEAYLNQQLLY

-201 ERQFAVVPQSSGEFI
+201 ERQFAVVPQASGEFT

-248 PDITVNIKPIPSDIN
+248 PDITVNIKPIPQGID

-276 EWPQGDVFVAG
+276 EWPQGDSFVAG

-321 DQSNTTTVERNQ
+321 DQSNTTTVEKDQ
-333 NLISQ
+333 SLISQ
-338 RQTSLAIIPTESGTF
+338 RQTSLAIIPTQPGNF

-364 TLTEKTEYATIPAR
+364 TLTQQTEYATIPAR
-378 TITVQAAS
+378 SITVAPAS
-386 NANNA
+386 GANNA
-391 NTDAGSAQGALNNTA
+391 NTPNSLDTPSMSSASNEDIQNDIPSTATQPNASASNEGKLLDSASGEVNSDENTQLNRMVTGALLVLFIIALTGWLVTYRKLKQAQFMGPGITNKTGSAQRPHSYAQWDEKAQFQNLM
-406 NTQLPASDNNQ
+406 
-417 TSSENSQ
+417 
-424 GAETTSTASQSEAE
+424 
-438 LGPQIQD
+438 
-445 SSILQSPLFIGIT
+445 
-458 AFISV
+458 SV
-463 CWLVTLLGWYVTHK
+463 IKAKDT
-477 KLKRLLA
+477 RLLT
-484 SGALPNAAYSD
+484 SAL
-495 TQSNNLSEQQAY
+495 
-507 EHLLAVA
+507 
-514 KQHNLKAL
+514 KQWI
-522 DNALQKWLSL
+522 NALTSGKAQLS
-532 LNGDRSQRAMPGDI
+532 QF
-546 PESKGIKVPIE
+546 EGINASVNE
-557 QLHRLRFSASQQAN
+557 LYALRFSANKADAN
-571 NDDSL
+571 TQS
-576 KQHINLLIDAI
+576 KQVMKALDKLSHEAKLARSEW
-587 KQTRSNWLNNK
+587 KQKSEGNN
-598 ESKKNTLSDLYPTS
+598 NTLSALYPAS

>member
-1 MKALSLSTVFIL
+1 MRALLQSTGII
-13 FLALTGQWA
+13 FLLTLLVSAAA
-22 YADVNAVEATIDR
+22 YADVNSVEATIDR
-35 NPVMLDEAIRLTVTA
+35 NPVMLDEAIRLTITA
-50 DGSVERDAFDSSPLL
+50 DGSADRDAFDSSPLL

-106 PALTIEGKRTQP
+106 PSLTIEGKSTKP
-118 INVQVIPVQE
+118 IQVEVIPVQE

-141 IDTKEAYLNQQLLY
+141 IDLNEAYLNQQLLY

-201 ERQFAVVPQSSGEFI
+201 ERQFAVVPQASGEFT

-248 PDITVNIKPIPSDIN
+248 PDITVNIKPIPQGID

-276 EWPQGDVFVAG
+276 EWPQGDNFVAG

-321 DQSNTTTVERNQ
+321 DQSNTTTVEKDQ
-333 NLISQ
+333 SLISQ
-338 RQTSLAIIPTESGTF
+338 RQTSLAIIPTQPGDF

-364 TLTEKTEYATIPAR
+364 TLTQKTEYATIPAR
-378 TITVQAAS
+378 SITVVPATSSS
-386 NANNA
+386 NP
-391 NTDAGSAQGALNNTA
+391 SNTA
-406 NTQLPASDNNQ
+406 P
-417 TSSENSQ
+417 TSN
-424 GAETTSTASQSEAE
+424 ETV
-438 LGPQIQD
+438 D
-445 SSILQSPLFIGIT
+445 
-458 AFISV
+458 
-463 CWLVTLLGWYVTHK
+463 
-477 KLKRLLA
+477 
-484 SGALPNAAYSD
+484 D
-495 TQSNNLSEQQAY
+495 TQSGLPSKAIEPDVDSSKEGKPSDSTADDTSISEKTQLDWVVSVV
-507 EHLLAVA
+507 LLALLLVA
-514 KQHNLKAL
+514 LIGWLLTYRKLKQTQLAGLTDSTKPRFNVTAAL
-522 DNALQKWLSL
+522 DEKAQYQRLMAVIKAKDTSSVPLTLKQWINALTAGKAHLSQFDGVNTAVDEL
-532 LNGDRSQRAMPGDI
+532 YA
-546 PESKGIKVPIE
+546 
-557 QLHRLRFSASQQAN
+557 LRFSASQTDKRAQSEQISKALEKLTN
-571 NDDSL
+571 E
-576 KQHINLLIDAI
+576 I
-587 KQTRSNWLNNK
+587 KQARSKWQQTGA
-598 ESKKNTLSDLYPTS
+598 KNSHTLSNLYPAS

>member
-1 MKALSLSTVFIL
+1 MRALLQSTLIVFLLTLLLST
-13 FLALTGQWA
+13 AA
-22 YADVNAVEATIDR
+22 YADVNSLEATIDR

-50 DGSVERDAFDSSPLL
+50 DGSADRDAFDSSPLL

-106 PALTIEGKRTQP
+106 PSLTIEGKSTKP
-118 INVQVIPVQE
+118 IQVKVIPVQE

-141 IDTKEAYLNQQLLY
+141 IDVKEAYLNQQLLY

-201 ERQFAVVPQSSGEFI
+201 ERQFAVVPQASGEFT

-248 PDITVNIKPIPSDIN
+248 PDITVNIKPIPQGID
-263 YPWLPSEMVRVDE
+263 YPWLPSAMVRVDE
-276 EWPQGDVFVAG
+276 EWPQGDSFVAG

-321 DQSNTTTVERNQ
+321 DQSNTTTVEKDQ
-333 NLISQ
+333 SLISQ
-338 RQTSLAIIPTESGTF
+338 RQTSLAIIPTQPGNF

-364 TLTEKTEYATIPAR
+364 TLTQQTEYATIPAR
-378 TITVQAAS
+378 SITVAPAS
-386 NANNA
+386 GANNA
-391 NTDAGSAQGALNNTA
+391 NTPNSLDTPSMSSASNEDIQNDIPSTATQPNASASNEGKPLDSASGEVNSDENTQLNRMVTGALLVLFIIALTGWLVTYRKLKQAQFMGVGITNKTGSAQRLHSYAQWDEKAQFQNLM
-406 NTQLPASDNNQ
+406 
-417 TSSENSQ
+417 
-424 GAETTSTASQSEAE
+424 
-438 LGPQIQD
+438 
-445 SSILQSPLFIGIT
+445 
-458 AFISV
+458 SV
-463 CWLVTLLGWYVTHK
+463 IKAKDT
-477 KLKRLLA
+477 RLLTP
-484 SGALPNAAYSD
+484 AL
-495 TQSNNLSEQQAY
+495 
-507 EHLLAVA
+507 
-514 KQHNLKAL
+514 KQWI
-522 DNALQKWLSL
+522 NALTSGKAQLS
-532 LNGDRSQRAMPGDI
+532 QF
-546 PESKGIKVPIE
+546 EGINASVNE
-557 QLHRLRFSASQQAN
+557 LYALRFSANKADAN
-571 NDDSL
+571 TQS
-576 KQHINLLIDAI
+576 KQVMKALDKLSHEAKLARSEW
-587 KQTRSNWLNNK
+587 KQKSEGNN
-598 ESKKNTLSDLYPTS
+598 NTLSALYPAS

>member
-1 MKALSLSTVFIL
+1 MRALLQSTGII
-13 FLALTGQWA
+13 FLLTQLISAAA
-22 YADVNAVEATIDR
+22 YADVNSVEATIDR
-35 NPVMLDEAIRLTVTA
+35 NPVMLDEAIRLTITA
-50 DGSVERDAFDSSPLL
+50 DGSADRDAFDSSPLL

-106 PALTIEGKRTQP
+106 PSLTIEGKSTKP
-118 INVQVIPVQE
+118 IQVEVIPVQE

-141 IDTKEAYLNQQLLY
+141 IDLNEAYLNQQLLY

-201 ERQFAVVPQSSGEFI
+201 ERQFAVVPQASGEFT

-248 PDITVNIKPIPSDIN
+248 PDITVNIKPIPQGID

-276 EWPQGDVFVAG
+276 EWPQGDNFVAG

-321 DQSNTTTVERNQ
+321 DQSNTTTVEKDQ
-333 NLISQ
+333 SLISQ
-338 RQTSLAIIPTESGTF
+338 RQTSLAIIPTQPGDF

-364 TLTEKTEYATIPAR
+364 TLTQKTEYATIPAR
-378 TITVQAAS
+378 SITVAPATGSS
-386 NANNA
+386 NPSKAIP
-391 NTDAGSAQGALNNTA
+391 T
-406 NTQLPASDNNQ
+406 SD
-417 TSSENSQ
+417 
-424 GAETTSTASQSEAE
+424 TTV
-438 LGPQIQD
+438 D
-445 SSILQSPLFIGIT
+445 
-458 AFISV
+458 
-463 CWLVTLLGWYVTHK
+463 
-477 KLKRLLA
+477 
-484 SGALPNAAYSD
+484 D
-495 TQSNNLSEQQAY
+495 TQSDLPSAAVKPDVDSGKEGKPSDSIADNASISERTQFDWVVSIV
-507 EHLLAVA
+507 LLALLLVA
-514 KQHNLKAL
+514 LIGWLLTYRKLKQTQLAGLTDSTKPRFNVTAAL
-522 DNALQKWLSL
+522 DEKAQYQRLMAVIKAKDTSSIPLTLKQWINALTAGKAQLSQFDG
-532 LNGDRSQRAMPGDI
+532 LNTAVN
-546 PESKGIKVPIE
+546 E
-557 QLHRLRFSASQQAN
+557 LYALRFSAGQTGKGAQSEQVSKTLEKLTDEIKHARSKWQQTGA
-571 NDDSL
+571 
-576 KQHINLLIDAI
+576 
-587 KQTRSNWLNNK
+587 
-598 ESKKNTLSDLYPTS
+598 KNSHTLSNLYPAS

>member
-1 MKALSLSTVFIL
+1 MRALLQSTLIVFLLTLLLST
-13 FLALTGQWA
+13 AA
-22 YADVNAVEATIDR
+22 YADVNSLEATIDR

-50 DGSVERDAFDSSPLL
+50 DGSADRDAFDSSPLL

-106 PALTIEGKRTQP
+106 PSLTIEGKSTKP
-118 INVQVIPVQE
+118 IQVKVIPVQE

-141 IDTKEAYLNQQLLY
+141 IDVKEAYLNQQLLY

-201 ERQFAVVPQSSGEFI
+201 ERQFAVVPQASGEFT

-248 PDITVNIKPIPSDIN
+248 PDITVNIKPIPQGID
-263 YPWLPSEMVRVDE
+263 YPWLPSAMVRVDE
-276 EWPQGDVFVAG
+276 EWPQGDSFVAG

-321 DQSNTTTVERNQ
+321 DQSNTTTVEKDQ
-333 NLISQ
+333 SLISQ
-338 RQTSLAIIPTESGTF
+338 RQTSLAIIPTQPGNF

-364 TLTEKTEYATIPAR
+364 TLTQQTEYATIPAR
-378 TITVQAAS
+378 SITVAPAS
-386 NANNA
+386 GANNA
-391 NTDAGSAQGALNNTA
+391 NTPNSLDTPSMSSASNEDIQNDIPSTATQPNASASNEDRPLDRASGEVNTDENTQLNWMVTGALLVLFVIALTGWLVTYRKLKQAQFMGPGITNKTGSAQRPHSYAQWDEKAQFQNLM
-406 NTQLPASDNNQ
+406 
-417 TSSENSQ
+417 
-424 GAETTSTASQSEAE
+424 
-438 LGPQIQD
+438 
-445 SSILQSPLFIGIT
+445 
-458 AFISV
+458 SV
-463 CWLVTLLGWYVTHK
+463 IKAKDT
-477 KLKRLLA
+477 RLLTP
-484 SGALPNAAYSD
+484 AL
-495 TQSNNLSEQQAY
+495 
-507 EHLLAVA
+507 
-514 KQHNLKAL
+514 KQWI
-522 DNALQKWLSL
+522 NALTSGKAQLS
-532 LNGDRSQRAMPGDI
+532 QF
-546 PESKGIKVPIE
+546 EGINASVNE
-557 QLHRLRFSASQQAN
+557 LYALRFSANKADAN
-571 NDDSL
+571 TQS
-576 KQHINLLIDAI
+576 KQVMKALDKLSHEAKLARSEW
-587 KQTRSNWLNNK
+587 KQKSEGNN
-598 ESKKNTLSDLYPTS
+598 NTLSALYPAS

>member
-1 MKALSLSTVFIL
+1 MRALLQSTLIVFLLTLLLST
-13 FLALTGQWA
+13 AA
-22 YADVNAVEATIDR
+22 YADVNSLEATIDR

-50 DGSVERDAFDSSPLL
+50 DGSADRDAFDSSPLL

-106 PALTIEGKRTQP
+106 PSLTIEGKSTKP
-118 INVQVIPVQE
+118 IQVKVIPVQE

-141 IDTKEAYLNQQLLY
+141 IDVKEAYLNQQLLY

-201 ERQFAVVPQSSGEFI
+201 ERQFAVVPQASGEFT

-248 PDITVNIKPIPSDIN
+248 PDITVNIKPIPQGID

-276 EWPQGDVFVAG
+276 EWPQGDSFVAG

-321 DQSNTTTVERNQ
+321 DQSNTTTVEKDQ
-333 NLISQ
+333 SLISQ
-338 RQTSLAIIPTESGTF
+338 RQTSLAIIPTQPGNF

-364 TLTEKTEYATIPAR
+364 TLTQQTEYATIPAR
-378 TITVQAAS
+378 SITVAPAS
-386 NANNA
+386 GANNA
-391 NTDAGSAQGALNNTA
+391 NTPNSLDTPSMSSASNEDIQNDIPSTATQPNASASNENKPLDSASSKVNTDENTQLNWMVTGALLVLFVIALTGWLVTYRKLKQAQFMGPGITHRTGSAQRPHSYAQWDEKAQFQNLM
-406 NTQLPASDNNQ
+406 
-417 TSSENSQ
+417 
-424 GAETTSTASQSEAE
+424 
-438 LGPQIQD
+438 
-445 SSILQSPLFIGIT
+445 
-458 AFISV
+458 SV
-463 CWLVTLLGWYVTHK
+463 IKAKDT
-477 KLKRLLA
+477 RLLT
-484 SGALPNAAYSD
+484 SAL
-495 TQSNNLSEQQAY
+495 
-507 EHLLAVA
+507 
-514 KQHNLKAL
+514 KQWI
-522 DNALQKWLSL
+522 NALTSGKAQLS
-532 LNGDRSQRAMPGDI
+532 QF
-546 PESKGIKVPIE
+546 EGINASVNE
-557 QLHRLRFSASQQAN
+557 LYALRFSANKADASTQSKQVMKALDKLSHEAKLARSEWKQKSEGN
-571 NDDSL
+571 N
-576 KQHINLLIDAI
+576 
-587 KQTRSNWLNNK
+587 
-598 ESKKNTLSDLYPTS
+598 NTLSALYPAS

>member
-1 MKALSLSTVFIL
+1 MRALLQSTLIVFLLTLLLST
-13 FLALTGQWA
+13 AA
-22 YADVNAVEATIDR
+22 YADVNSLEATIDR

-50 DGSVERDAFDSSPLL
+50 DGSADRDAFDSSPLL

-106 PALTIEGKRTQP
+106 PSLTIEGKSTKP
-118 INVQVIPVQE
+118 IQVKVIPVQE

-141 IDTKEAYLNQQLLY
+141 IDVKEAYLNQQLLY

-201 ERQFAVVPQSSGEFI
+201 ERQFAVVPQASGEFT

-248 PDITVNIKPIPSDIN
+248 PDITVNIKPIPQGID

-276 EWPQGDVFVAG
+276 EWPQGDSFVAG

-321 DQSNTTTVERNQ
+321 DQSNTTTVEKDQ
-333 NLISQ
+333 SLISQ
-338 RQTSLAIIPTESGTF
+338 RQTSLAIIPTQPGNF

-364 TLTEKTEYATIPAR
+364 TLTQQTEYATIPAR
-378 TITVQAAS
+378 SITVAPAS
-386 NANNA
+386 GANNA
-391 NTDAGSAQGALNNTA
+391 NTPNSLDTPSISSASNEDIQNDIPSTATQPNASASNEDKPLDSASGEVNTDESTQLNRMVTGALLVLFIIALTGWLVTYRKLKQAQFMGVGITNKTGSAQRLHSYAQWDEKAQFQNLM
-406 NTQLPASDNNQ
+406 
-417 TSSENSQ
+417 
-424 GAETTSTASQSEAE
+424 
-438 LGPQIQD
+438 
-445 SSILQSPLFIGIT
+445 
-458 AFISV
+458 SV
-463 CWLVTLLGWYVTHK
+463 IKAKDT
-477 KLKRLLA
+477 RLLTP
-484 SGALPNAAYSD
+484 AL
-495 TQSNNLSEQQAY
+495 
-507 EHLLAVA
+507 
-514 KQHNLKAL
+514 KQWI
-522 DNALQKWLSL
+522 NALTSGKAQLS
-532 LNGDRSQRAMPGDI
+532 QF
-546 PESKGIKVPIE
+546 EGINASVNE
-557 QLHRLRFSASQQAN
+557 LYALRFSANKADASTQSKQVMKALDKLSHEAKLARSEWKQKSEGN
-571 NDDSL
+571 N
-576 KQHINLLIDAI
+576 
-587 KQTRSNWLNNK
+587 
-598 ESKKNTLSDLYPTS
+598 NTLSALYPAS

>member
-1 MKALSLSTVFIL
+1 MRALLQSTLIVFLLTLLLST
-13 FLALTGQWA
+13 AA
-22 YADVNAVEATIDR
+22 YADVNSLEATIDR

-50 DGSVERDAFDSSPLL
+50 DGSADRDAFDSSPLL

-106 PALTIEGKRTQP
+106 PSLTIEGKSTKP
-118 INVQVIPVQE
+118 IQVKVIPVQE

-141 IDTKEAYLNQQLLY
+141 IDVKEAYLNQQLLY

-201 ERQFAVVPQSSGEFI
+201 ERQFAVVPQASGEFT

-248 PDITVNIKPIPSDIN
+248 PDITVNIKPIPQGID

-276 EWPQGDVFVAG
+276 EWPQGDSFVAG

-321 DQSNTTTVERNQ
+321 DQSNTTTVEKDQ
-333 NLISQ
+333 SLISQ
-338 RQTSLAIIPTESGTF
+338 RQTSLAIIPTQPGNF

-364 TLTEKTEYATIPAR
+364 TLTQQTEYATIPAR
-378 TITVQAAS
+378 SITVAPAS
-386 NANNA
+386 GANNA
-391 NTDAGSAQGALNNTA
+391 NTPNSLDTPSMSSASNEDIQNDIPSTATQPNASASNEDKPLDSASGEVNTDENTQLNWMVTGALLVLFVIALTGWLVTYRKLKQAQFMGPGITNKTGSAQRPHSYAQWDEKAQFQNLM
-406 NTQLPASDNNQ
+406 
-417 TSSENSQ
+417 
-424 GAETTSTASQSEAE
+424 
-438 LGPQIQD
+438 
-445 SSILQSPLFIGIT
+445 
-458 AFISV
+458 SV
-463 CWLVTLLGWYVTHK
+463 IKAKDT
-477 KLKRLLA
+477 RLLT
-484 SGALPNAAYSD
+484 SAL
-495 TQSNNLSEQQAY
+495 
-507 EHLLAVA
+507 
-514 KQHNLKAL
+514 KQWI
-522 DNALQKWLSL
+522 NALTSGKAQLS
-532 LNGDRSQRAMPGDI
+532 QF
-546 PESKGIKVPIE
+546 EGINASVNE
-557 QLHRLRFSASQQAN
+557 LYALRFSANKADASTQSKQVMKALDKLSHEAKLARSEWKQKSEGN
-571 NDDSL
+571 N
-576 KQHINLLIDAI
+576 
-587 KQTRSNWLNNK
+587 
-598 ESKKNTLSDLYPTS
+598 NTLSALYPAS

>member
-1 MKALSLSTVFIL
+1 MRALLQSTRIVFLLTLLLST
-13 FLALTGQWA
+13 AA
-22 YADVNAVEATIDR
+22 YADVNSLEATIDR

-50 DGSVERDAFDSSPLL
+50 DGSADRDAFDSSPLL

-106 PALTIEGKRTQP
+106 PSLTIEGKSTKP
-118 INVQVIPVQE
+118 IQVKVIPVQE

-141 IDTKEAYLNQQLLY
+141 IDVKEAYLNQQLLY

-194 GRRYQII
+194 GKRYQII
-201 ERQFAVVPQSSGEFI
+201 ERQFAVVPQASGEFT

-248 PDITVNIKPIPSDIN
+248 PDITVNIKPIPQGID

-276 EWPQGDVFVAG
+276 EWPQGDSFVAG

-321 DQSNTTTVERNQ
+321 DQSNTTTVEKDQ
-333 NLISQ
+333 SLISQ
-338 RQTSLAIIPTESGTF
+338 RQTSLAIIPTQPGNF

-364 TLTEKTEYATIPAR
+364 TLTQQTEYATIPAR
-378 TITVQAAS
+378 SITVAPAS
-386 NANNA
+386 SANNA
-391 NTDAGSAQGALNNTA
+391 NNPNSLDTPSISSVSNEDIQNDIPSTATQPNASASNGDKPLVSASGEVNTDESTQLNWMVTCALLVLFIIALTGWLVTYRKLKQAQFMGPGLTNKTGSAQRPHSYAQWDEKAQFQNLM
-406 NTQLPASDNNQ
+406 
-417 TSSENSQ
+417 
-424 GAETTSTASQSEAE
+424 
-438 LGPQIQD
+438 
-445 SSILQSPLFIGIT
+445 
-458 AFISV
+458 SV
-463 CWLVTLLGWYVTHK
+463 IKAKDT
-477 KLKRLLA
+477 RLLTP
-484 SGALPNAAYSD
+484 AL
-495 TQSNNLSEQQAY
+495 
-507 EHLLAVA
+507 
-514 KQHNLKAL
+514 KQWI
-522 DNALQKWLSL
+522 NALTSGKAQLS
-532 LNGDRSQRAMPGDI
+532 QF
-546 PESKGIKVPIE
+546 EGINASVNE
-557 QLHRLRFSASQQAN
+557 LYALRFSANKADAN
-571 NDDSL
+571 TQS
-576 KQHINLLIDAI
+576 KQVMKALDKLSHEAKLARSEW
-587 KQTRSNWLNNK
+587 KQKSEGSN
-598 ESKKNTLSDLYPTS
+598 NTLSALYPAS

>member
-1 MKALSLSTVFIL
+1 MRALLQSTRIVFLLTLLLST
-13 FLALTGQWA
+13 AA
-22 YADVNAVEATIDR
+22 YADVNSLEATIDR

-50 DGSVERDAFDSSPLL
+50 DGSADRDAFDSSPLL

-97 PRKEGTFTI
+97 PRKEGMFTI
-106 PALTIEGKRTQP
+106 PSLTIEGKSTKP
-118 INVQVIPVQE
+118 IQVKVIPVQE

-141 IDTKEAYLNQQLLY
+141 IDVKEAYLNQQLLY

-201 ERQFAVVPQSSGEFI
+201 ERQFAVVPQASGEFT

-248 PDITVNIKPIPSDIN
+248 PDITVNIKPIPQGID

-276 EWPQGDVFVAG
+276 EWPQGDSFVAG

-321 DQSNTTTVERNQ
+321 DQSNTTTVEKDQ
-333 NLISQ
+333 SLISQ
-338 RQTSLAIIPTESGTF
+338 RQTSLAIIPTQPGNF

-364 TLTEKTEYATIPAR
+364 TLTQQTEYATIPAR
-378 TITVQAAS
+378 SITVAPAS
-386 NANNA
+386 GANNA
-391 NTDAGSAQGALNNTA
+391 NTPNSLDTPSISSASNEDIQNDIPTTAKQPNASASNEDKPLDSASGEVNTDESTQLNWMVTCALLVLFIIALTGWLVTYRKLKQAQFMGPGLTNKTGSAQRPHSYAQWDEKAQFQNLM
-406 NTQLPASDNNQ
+406 
-417 TSSENSQ
+417 
-424 GAETTSTASQSEAE
+424 
-438 LGPQIQD
+438 
-445 SSILQSPLFIGIT
+445 
-458 AFISV
+458 SV
-463 CWLVTLLGWYVTHK
+463 IKAKDT
-477 KLKRLLA
+477 RLLTP
-484 SGALPNAAYSD
+484 AL
-495 TQSNNLSEQQAY
+495 
-507 EHLLAVA
+507 
-514 KQHNLKAL
+514 KQWI
-522 DNALQKWLSL
+522 NALTSGKAQLS
-532 LNGDRSQRAMPGDI
+532 QF
-546 PESKGIKVPIE
+546 EGINASVNE
-557 QLHRLRFSASQQAN
+557 LYALRFSANKADASTQ
-571 NDDSL
+571 S
-576 KQHINLLIDAI
+576 KQVMKALDKLSHEAKLARSEW
-587 KQTRSNWLNNK
+587 KQKSEGSN
-598 ESKKNTLSDLYPTS
+598 NTLSALYPAS

>member
-1 MKALSLSTVFIL
+1 MRALLQSTRIVFLLTLLLST
-13 FLALTGQWA
+13 AA
-22 YADVNAVEATIDR
+22 YADVNSLEATIDR

-50 DGSVERDAFDSSPLL
+50 DGSADRDAFDSSPLL

-106 PALTIEGKRTQP
+106 PSLTIEGKSTKP
-118 INVQVIPVQE
+118 IQVKVIPVQE

-141 IDTKEAYLNQQLLY
+141 IDVKEAYLNQQLLY

-201 ERQFAVVPQSSGEFI
+201 ERQFAVVPQASGEFT

-248 PDITVNIKPIPSDIN
+248 PDITVNIKPIPQGID

-276 EWPQGDVFVAG
+276 EWPQGDSFVAG

-321 DQSNTTTVERNQ
+321 DQSNTTTVEKDQ
-333 NLISQ
+333 SLISQ
-338 RQTSLAIIPTESGTF
+338 RQTSLAIIPTQPGNF

-364 TLTEKTEYATIPAR
+364 TLTQQTEYATIPAR
-378 TITVQAAS
+378 SITVAPAS
-386 NANNA
+386 GANNA
-391 NTDAGSAQGALNNTA
+391 NTPNSLDTPSMSSASNEDIQNDIPSAAKQPNASASSKDKPLDSASGEVNTDESTQLNWMVTCALLVLFIIALTGWLVTYRKLKQAQFMGPGITNKTGSAQRPHSYAQWDEKAQFQNLM
-406 NTQLPASDNNQ
+406 
-417 TSSENSQ
+417 
-424 GAETTSTASQSEAE
+424 
-438 LGPQIQD
+438 
-445 SSILQSPLFIGIT
+445 
-458 AFISV
+458 SV
-463 CWLVTLLGWYVTHK
+463 IKAKDT
-477 KLKRLLA
+477 RLLT
-484 SGALPNAAYSD
+484 SAL
-495 TQSNNLSEQQAY
+495 
-507 EHLLAVA
+507 
-514 KQHNLKAL
+514 KQWI
-522 DNALQKWLSL
+522 NALTSGKAQLSQFERINASVNEL
-532 LNGDRSQRAMPGDI
+532 YA
-546 PESKGIKVPIE
+546 
-557 QLHRLRFSASQQAN
+557 LRFSANKADAN
-571 NDDSL
+571 TQS
-576 KQHINLLIDAI
+576 KQVMKALDKLSHEAKLARSEW
-587 KQTRSNWLNNK
+587 KQKSEGNN
-598 ESKKNTLSDLYPTS
+598 NTLSALYPAS

>member
-1 MKALSLSTVFIL
+1 MRALLQSTRIVFL
-13 FLALTGQWA
+13 FTLLVNAVA
-22 YADVNAVEATIDR
+22 YADVNSLEATIDR

-50 DGSVERDAFDSSPLL
+50 DGSADRDAFDSSPLL

-106 PALTIEGKRTQP
+106 PSLTIEGKSTKP
-118 INVQVIPVQE
+118 IQVKVIPVQE

-141 IDTKEAYLNQQLLY
+141 IDVKEAYLNQQLLY

-201 ERQFAVVPQSSGEFI
+201 ERQFAVVPQASGEFT

-248 PDITVNIKPIPSDIN
+248 PDITVNIKPIPQGID

-276 EWPQGDVFVAG
+276 EWPQGDSFVAG

-321 DQSNTTTVERNQ
+321 DQSNTTTVEKDQ
-333 NLISQ
+333 SLISQ
-338 RQTSLAIIPTESGTF
+338 RQTSLAIIPTQPGNF

-364 TLTEKTEYATIPAR
+364 TLTQQTEYATIPAR
-378 TITVQAAS
+378 SITVAPAS
-386 NANNA
+386 GANNA
-391 NTDAGSAQGALNNTA
+391 NTPNSLDTPSMSSASNEDIQNDIPSTATQPNASASNEGKPLESTSGEVNTDENTQLNWMVIGALLVLFVIALTGWLVTYRKLKQAQFMGPGITNKTGSAQRPHSYAQWDEKAQFQNLM
-406 NTQLPASDNNQ
+406 
-417 TSSENSQ
+417 
-424 GAETTSTASQSEAE
+424 
-438 LGPQIQD
+438 
-445 SSILQSPLFIGIT
+445 
-458 AFISV
+458 SV
-463 CWLVTLLGWYVTHK
+463 IKAKDT
-477 KLKRLLA
+477 RLLT
-484 SGALPNAAYSD
+484 SAL
-495 TQSNNLSEQQAY
+495 
-507 EHLLAVA
+507 
-514 KQHNLKAL
+514 KQWI
-522 DNALQKWLSL
+522 NALTSGKAQLS
-532 LNGDRSQRAMPGDI
+532 QF
-546 PESKGIKVPIE
+546 EGINASVNE
-557 QLHRLRFSASQQAN
+557 LYALRFSANKADAN
-571 NDDSL
+571 TQS
-576 KQHINLLIDAI
+576 KQVMKALDKLSHEAKLARSEW
-587 KQTRSNWLNNK
+587 KQKSEGNN
-598 ESKKNTLSDLYPTS
+598 NTLSALYPAS

>member
-1 MKALSLSTVFIL
+1 MRALLQSTLIVFLLTLLLST
-13 FLALTGQWA
+13 AA
-22 YADVNAVEATIDR
+22 YADVNSLEATIDR

-50 DGSVERDAFDSSPLL
+50 DGSADRDAFDSSPLL

-106 PALTIEGKRTQP
+106 PSLTIEGKSTQP
-118 INVQVIPVQE
+118 IQVKVIPVQE

-141 IDTKEAYLNQQLLY
+141 IDVKEAYLNQQLLY

-201 ERQFAVVPQSSGEFI
+201 ERQFAVVPQASGEFT

-248 PDITVNIKPIPSDIN
+248 PDITVNIKPIPQGID

-276 EWPQGDVFVAG
+276 EWPQGDSFVAG

-321 DQSNTTTVERNQ
+321 DQSNTTTVEKDQ
-333 NLISQ
+333 SLISQ
-338 RQTSLAIIPTESGTF
+338 RQTSLAIIPTQPGNF

-364 TLTEKTEYATIPAR
+364 TLTQQTEYATIPAR
-378 TITVQAAS
+378 SITVAPAS
-386 NANNA
+386 GANNA
-391 NTDAGSAQGALNNTA
+391 NTPNSLDTPSMSSASNEDIQNDIPSTATQPNASASNEGKPLDSASGEVNSDENTQLNRMVTGALLVLFIIALTGWLVTYRKLKQAQFMGVGITNKTGSAQRLHSYAQWDEKAQFQNLM
-406 NTQLPASDNNQ
+406 
-417 TSSENSQ
+417 
-424 GAETTSTASQSEAE
+424 
-438 LGPQIQD
+438 
-445 SSILQSPLFIGIT
+445 
-458 AFISV
+458 SV
-463 CWLVTLLGWYVTHK
+463 IKAKDT
-477 KLKRLLA
+477 RLLTP
-484 SGALPNAAYSD
+484 AL
-495 TQSNNLSEQQAY
+495 
-507 EHLLAVA
+507 
-514 KQHNLKAL
+514 KQWI
-522 DNALQKWLSL
+522 NALTSGKAQLS
-532 LNGDRSQRAMPGDI
+532 QF
-546 PESKGIKVPIE
+546 EGINASVNE
-557 QLHRLRFSASQQAN
+557 LYALRFSANKADASTQSKQVMKALDKLSHEAKLARSEWKQKSEGN
-571 NDDSL
+571 N
-576 KQHINLLIDAI
+576 
-587 KQTRSNWLNNK
+587 
-598 ESKKNTLSDLYPTS
+598 NTLSALYPAS

>member
-1 MKALSLSTVFIL
+1 MRALLQSTLIVFLLTLLLST
-13 FLALTGQWA
+13 AA
-22 YADVNAVEATIDR
+22 YADVNSLEATIDR

-50 DGSVERDAFDSSPLL
+50 DGSADRDAFDSSPLL

-106 PALTIEGKRTQP
+106 PSLTIEGKSTQP
-118 INVQVIPVQE
+118 IQVKVIPVQE

-141 IDTKEAYLNQQLLY
+141 IDVKEAYLNQQLLY

-201 ERQFAVVPQSSGEFI
+201 ERQFAVVPQASGEFT

-248 PDITVNIKPIPSDIN
+248 PDITVNIKPIPQGID
-263 YPWLPSEMVRVDE
+263 YPWLPSAMVRVDE
-276 EWPQGDVFVAG
+276 EWPQGDSFVAG

-321 DQSNTTTVERNQ
+321 DQSNTTTVEKDQ
-333 NLISQ
+333 SLISQ
-338 RQTSLAIIPTESGTF
+338 RQTSLAIIPTQPGDF

-364 TLTEKTEYATIPAR
+364 TLTQKTEYATIPAR
-378 TITVQAAS
+378 SITVAPATSSNNPS
-386 NANNA
+386 NAPP
-391 NTDAGSAQGALNNTA
+391 T
-406 NTQLPASDNNQ
+406 SD
-417 TSSENSQ
+417 
-424 GAETTSTASQSEAE
+424 TTV
-438 LGPQIQD
+438 D
-445 SSILQSPLFIGIT
+445 
-458 AFISV
+458 
-463 CWLVTLLGWYVTHK
+463 
-477 KLKRLLA
+477 
-484 SGALPNAAYSD
+484 D
-495 TQSNNLSEQQAY
+495 TQSDLPSAAVKPDLNSGKEGKPSDSIADNASISERTQFDWIVSVV
-507 EHLLAVA
+507 LLALLLVA
-514 KQHNLKAL
+514 LIGWLLTYRKLKQAQLAGLTDSTKPRLNVTASLDEKAQYQRLMAVIKAKDTSSIPLTLKQWI
-522 DNALQKWLSL
+522 NALTAGKAQLSQFDG
-532 LNGDRSQRAMPGDI
+532 LNTAI
-546 PESKGIKVPIE
+546 NE
-557 QLHRLRFSASQQAN
+557 LYALRFSASQTGNGAQSEQVSKTLEKLT
-571 NDDSL
+571 DE
-576 KQHINLLIDAI
+576 I
-587 KQTRSNWLNNK
+587 KHARSKWQQTGA
-598 ESKKNTLSDLYPTS
+598 KNSHTLSNLYPAS

>member
-1 MKALSLSTVFIL
+1 MRALLQSTLIVFLLTLLLST
-13 FLALTGQWA
+13 AA
-22 YADVNAVEATIDR
+22 YADVNSLEATIDR

-50 DGSVERDAFDSSPLL
+50 DGSADRDAFDSSPLL

-106 PALTIEGKRTQP
+106 PSLTIEGKSTKP
-118 INVQVIPVQE
+118 IQVKVIPVQE

-141 IDTKEAYLNQQLLY
+141 IDVKEAYLNQQLLY

-201 ERQFAVVPQSSGEFI
+201 ERQFAVVPQASGEFT

-248 PDITVNIKPIPSDIN
+248 PDITVNIKPIPQGID

-276 EWPQGDVFVAG
+276 EWPQGDSFVAG

-321 DQSNTTTVERNQ
+321 DQSNTTTVEKDQ
-333 NLISQ
+333 SLISQ
-338 RQTSLAIIPTESGTF
+338 RQTSLAIIPTQPGNF

-364 TLTEKTEYATIPAR
+364 TLTQQTEYATIPAR
-378 TITVQAAS
+378 SITVAPAS
-386 NANNA
+386 GANNA
-391 NTDAGSAQGALNNTA
+391 NTPNSLDTPSMSSASNEDIQNDIPSTATQPNASASNEDKPLDSASGDVNSDENTQLNWMVTGALLVLFIIALTGWLVTYRKLKQAQFMGPGITNKTGSAQRPHSYAQWDEKAQFQNLM
-406 NTQLPASDNNQ
+406 
-417 TSSENSQ
+417 
-424 GAETTSTASQSEAE
+424 
-438 LGPQIQD
+438 
-445 SSILQSPLFIGIT
+445 
-458 AFISV
+458 SV
-463 CWLVTLLGWYVTHK
+463 IKAKDT
-477 KLKRLLA
+477 RLLTP
-484 SGALPNAAYSD
+484 AL
-495 TQSNNLSEQQAY
+495 
-507 EHLLAVA
+507 
-514 KQHNLKAL
+514 KQWI
-522 DNALQKWLSL
+522 NALTSGNAQLSQFERINASVNEL
-532 LNGDRSQRAMPGDI
+532 YA
-546 PESKGIKVPIE
+546 
-557 QLHRLRFSASQQAN
+557 LRFSANKADAN
-571 NDDSL
+571 TQS
-576 KQHINLLIDAI
+576 KQVMKALDKLSHEAKLARSEW
-587 KQTRSNWLNNK
+587 KQKSEGSN
-598 ESKKNTLSDLYPTS
+598 NTLSALYPAS

>member
-1 MKALSLSTVFIL
+1 MRALLQSTRIVFLLTLLLST
-13 FLALTGQWA
+13 AA
-22 YADVNAVEATIDR
+22 YADVNSLEATIDR

-50 DGSVERDAFDSSPLL
+50 DGSADRDAFDSSPLL

-97 PRKEGTFTI
+97 PRKEGMFTI
-106 PALTIEGKRTQP
+106 PSLTIEGKSTKP
-118 INVQVIPVQE
+118 IQVKVIPVQE

-141 IDTKEAYLNQQLLY
+141 IDVKEAYLNQQLLY

-201 ERQFAVVPQSSGEFI
+201 ERQFAVVPQASGEFT

-248 PDITVNIKPIPSDIN
+248 PDITVNIKPIPQGID

-276 EWPQGDVFVAG
+276 EWPQGDSFVTG

-321 DQSNTTTVERNQ
+321 DQSNTTTVEKDQ
-333 NLISQ
+333 SLISQ
-338 RQTSLAIIPTESGTF
+338 RQTSLAIIPTQPGNF

-364 TLTEKTEYATIPAR
+364 TLTQQTEYATIPAR
-378 TITVQAAS
+378 SITVAPAS
-386 NANNA
+386 GANNA
-391 NTDAGSAQGALNNTA
+391 NTPNRLDTPSISSASNEDIQNDIPSTAPQTNASASNENKPLDSASGDVSTDESTQLNWMVTGALLVLFVIALTGWLVTYRKLKKAQFMGPGITHRTGSAQRHHSYAQWDEKAQFQNLM
-406 NTQLPASDNNQ
+406 
-417 TSSENSQ
+417 
-424 GAETTSTASQSEAE
+424 
-438 LGPQIQD
+438 
-445 SSILQSPLFIGIT
+445 
-458 AFISV
+458 SV
-463 CWLVTLLGWYVTHK
+463 IKAKDT
-477 KLKRLLA
+477 RLLTP
-484 SGALPNAAYSD
+484 AL
-495 TQSNNLSEQQAY
+495 
-507 EHLLAVA
+507 
-514 KQHNLKAL
+514 KQWI
-522 DNALQKWLSL
+522 NALTSGKAQLS
-532 LNGDRSQRAMPGDI
+532 QF
-546 PESKGIKVPIE
+546 EGINASVNE
-557 QLHRLRFSASQQAN
+557 LYALRFSANKADASTQ
-571 NDDSL
+571 S
-576 KQHINLLIDAI
+576 KQVMKALDKLSHEAKLARSEW
-587 KQTRSNWLNNK
+587 KQKSEGSN
-598 ESKKNTLSDLYPTS
+598 NTLSALYPAS